1 MNKNMEDFK
10 LQIKTEQSTV
20 DATISWES
28 DSAEAIRTF
37 MHMLA
42 IVGYNYDGVRDSIIE
57 IADEIRVERVK
68 EVNNN
73 LPDITTPIVDP
84 FGGTITVPYV
94 GPTSGTITNP
104 CGTSITTTT
113 NGSGE

>member
-10 LQIKTEQSTV
+10 LQIKTEHNTV

-42 IVGYNYDGVRDSIIE
+42 IAGYNYDGVRDSIIE

-73 LPDITTPIVDP
+73 LPDITTPNP
-84 FGGTITVPYV
+84 FGGAIVVPYV
-94 GPTSGTITNP
+94 GPTSGTITSP

-113 NGSGE
+113 NNSGE